1 MVNLPETILSV
12 CATTYGKI
20 DELPIKNGQ
29 LIYIQDKHII
39 AFDYN
44 GKRRK
49 YTQIVELNTEQERK
63 SILAPITG
71 MYYFVL
77 ESGVLWTYQN
87 GWIPI
92 NSVSFEIE
100 GSITLQEFSFTYDGE
115 GNVTMSI
122 PDAVIYADG
131 SGNVTIVT
139 PSLTVSNDSNGNVS
153 ITS

>member
-29 LIYIQDKHII
+29 LIFIQDKQLI

-49 YTQIVELNTEQERK
+49 YSQIVELNTEQERK

-92 NSVSFEIE
+92 NSVSFKIE
-100 GSITLQEFSFTYDGE
+100 GSITLQEFSFTDDGNE
-115 GNVTMSI
+115 NVTIMS
-122 PDAVIYADG
+122 PDMSFEDDG
-131 SGNVTIVT
+131 NGNVTIT
-139 PSLTVSNDSNGNVS
+139 SSLRFINDNNGN
-153 ITS
+153 ITITI